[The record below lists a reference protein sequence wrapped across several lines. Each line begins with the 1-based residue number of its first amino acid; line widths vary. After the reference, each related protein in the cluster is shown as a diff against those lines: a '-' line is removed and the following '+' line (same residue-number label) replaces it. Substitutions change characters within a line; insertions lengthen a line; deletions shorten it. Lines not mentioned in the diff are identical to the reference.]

1 MQNTSTYMMLEIQLL
16 VWDMHKHVMG
26 LNRLM
31 GSQPSTSNSWV
42 SNNNTDIY
50 NRRIDISIFSN
61 EIVYFVNVN
70 NFPVGHVL
78 FSINYDRWNER
89 IIPHDKT
96 NKYNLYKQNY
106 TLCQFHFYNSVLTGM
121 IFIKLNINIE

>member
-1 MQNTSTYMMLEIQLL
+1 
-16 VWDMHKHVMG
+16 MHKHVMG

-78 FSINYDRWNER
+78 YSINYDRWNER
-89 IIPHDKT
+89 IIPHDK
-96 NKYNLYKQNY
+96 NK
-106 TLCQFHFYNSVLTGM
+106 
-121 IFIKLNINIE
+121 